1 MNRDP
6 REEMLRT
13 TSREQQLEE
22 KSLLGS
28 SYSYQDG
35 TIEVGPMAAKDLAE
49 TDDD

>member
-6 REEMLRT
+6 REETPRT

-28 SYSYQDG
+28 SYSYQED
-35 TIEVGPMAAKDLAE
+35 TIEVGPMTAKDLAE